1 MITRVPL
8 RMKNK
13 DSIKMVKS
21 MAIKMVKIT
30 IKTYKSTE
38 YSDET
43 FENVILIYLNQVKF
57 GGVHDRRCLRIK
69 QQIDIKY

>member
-8 RMKNK
+8 CIKNK
-13 DSIKMVKS
+13 DSIKMGKS
-21 MAIKMVKIT
+21 MAMKMIKIT

-38 YSDET
+38 YSNET

-57 GGVHDRRCLRIK
+57 GEVHDRRYLRIK
-69 QQIDIKY
+69 QQIDRKY

>member
-8 RMKNK
+8 CYQNK
-13 DSIKMVKS
+13 DSIKVVKS
-21 MAIKMVKIT
+21 MAIKTVKIT

-38 YSDET
+38 
-43 FENVILIYLNQVKF
+43 ILIYLNQVKF
-57 GGVHDRRCLRIK
+57 GGVHVRRCLRIK

>member
-8 RMKNK
+8 CIKNK

-21 MAIKMVKIT
+21 MAMKIVKIM

-38 YSDET
+38 HNDET
-43 FENVILIYLNQVKF
+43 FENVILIHLNKVMF
-57 GGVHDRRCLRIK
+57 VGVHDRRCLRIK
-69 QQIDIKY
+69 Q

>member
-43 FENVILIYLNQVKF
+43 FENVILIYLN
-57 GGVHDRRCLRIK
+57 
-69 QQIDIKY
+69 